1 MSQTTSQ
8 SAVIA
13 VIMLV
18 CLSAGLAY
26 DRFMGANG
34 PLISIIY
41 ALSMGAPLA
50 AYELGA
56 LLPKWRYR
64 LRRMPILVSVPLAE
78 ITYLAL
84 VCAGHFAAGSSL
96 WGVGLLSDG
105 FTAAAIPSVGVLVY
119 ALVVSAVIVS
129 IIKVR
134 DLLGSEVLVNLLV
147 GRYHRPV
154 SEERVFLFVDIVGST
169 GFAEAHGALR
179 AQELLAAFFAVLAD
193 PVATCGGAIDD
204 YVGDMAI
211 VSWPLSRGVE
221 RGRCV
226 QCIFAIQ
233 DALAQDA
240 QWWIR
245 RFGCLPRFRAALHGG
260 QIVTAEVGVDRHKI
274 TYFGDTINTTARLEA
289 LCREIGADVLI
300 SADLL
305 SRLEDLP
312 PHIHVRA
319 LGEYT
324 IRGRGKPVVV
334 SALERRILEQVAA

>member
-1 MSQTTSQ
+1 MNRTTSQ
-8 SAVIA
+8 LAVIA

-26 DRFMGANG
+26 DWFMGANG
-34 PLISIIY
+34 PLISITY
-41 ALSMGAPLA
+41 AFSMGAPLA

-64 LRRMPILVSVPLAE
+64 LRRTPILVFVPLAE
-78 ITYLAL
+78 ITYLVL
-84 VCAGHFAAGSSL
+84 ICAGHFAAGASL
-96 WGVGLLSDG
+96 WTLGLISDG
-105 FTAAAIPSVGVLVY
+105 FMVAAIPSLGVLVY
-119 ALVVSAVIVS
+119 ALLVSAVIVS

-134 DLLGSEVLVNLLV
+134 DLLGSEVLVSLLV
-147 GRYHRPV
+147 GRYYQPV

-179 AQELLAAFFAVLAD
+179 VQELLAAFFAVLAD
-193 PVATCGGAIDD
+193 PVATCGGAVDD

-211 VSWPLSRGVE
+211 ISWPLSRGVE
-221 RGRCV
+221 KGRCV

-233 DALAQDA
+233 NAVAQDA

-245 RFGCLPRFRAALHGG
+245 KFGCVPSFRAALHCG
-260 QIVTAEVGVDRHKI
+260 QVVTAEVGVDRHKI
-274 TYFGDTINTTARLEA
+274 TYFGDTINTAARLEG
-289 LCREIGADVLI
+289 LCREVGADVLI

-305 SRLEDLP
+305 SRLEGLP
-312 PHIHVRA
+312 PRIYVRP

-324 IRGRGKPVVV
+324 IRGRGKPVEV
-334 SALERRILEQVAA
+334 SALERRTLEQVAA